1 MDCCNQLKTDSEQYI
16 DYASDVEE
24 RTIVVNA
31 KNGLDTLA
39 KTSSVKQIDSI
50 NKDIERLEKYA

>member
-31 KNGLDTLA
+31 KNGLDILA
-39 KTSSVKQIDSI
+39 KTSSVK
-50 NKDIERLEKYA
+50 